1 MKIGFS
7 NFFLLS
13 YYCWLQIFWAVK
25 THKIL
30 PPRSSWR
37 TWPRHSDQW
46 SHATQ
51 FPRLEKMFDTRIL
64 LFAGQ
69 ILSTQSNQFQ
79 PNILFILADDL
90 GYADV
95 SWNNAQMKTPVLQDL
110 SASGIILD
118 QFYAQPK
125 CSPSR
130 AALMTGKYPFR
141 TSMQRGSIGDF
152 RPTGKNHYKLS
163 HYMPSPAQLIT
174 AQFFA
179 SFLRSEADKH

>member
-1 MKIGFS
+1 
-7 NFFLLS
+7 
-13 YYCWLQIFWAVK
+13 
-25 THKIL
+25 
-30 PPRSSWR
+30 
-37 TWPRHSDQW
+37 
-46 SHATQ
+46 
-51 FPRLEKMFDTRIL
+51 MFDTRIL

-69 ILSTQSNQFQ
+69 ILSTQSNQLQ

-90 GYADV
+90 GYSDV

-152 RPTGKNHYKLS
+152 RPTGKNHCRLS
-163 HYMPSPAQLIT
+163 QSKPSPAQLS
-174 AQFFA
+174 FLLPLLYRA
-179 SFLRSEADKH
+179 SFLRSSFFTVDLTQNYLIHFFYHFN